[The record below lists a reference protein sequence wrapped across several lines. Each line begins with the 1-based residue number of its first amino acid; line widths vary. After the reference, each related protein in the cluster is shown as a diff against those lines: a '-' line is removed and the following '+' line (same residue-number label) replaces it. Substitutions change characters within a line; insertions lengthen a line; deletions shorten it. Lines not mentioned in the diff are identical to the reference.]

1 MIRLFTDG
9 AYSAKSKCGGIGIV
23 FLRNDTLVGCY
34 KRKFDYVGVTISRME
49 LSAAII
55 ALHCIKDTTDHIELI
70 SDSMYVIGC
79 LTNPTWERKENKD
92 LWNLID
98 KEINRIGKERISYIH
113 VRGHKDNEYNN
124 MADQLAVIARSE

>member
-1 MIRLFTDG
+1 
-9 AYSAKSKCGGIGIV
+9 
-23 FLRNDTLVGCY
+23 
-34 KRKFDYVGVTISRME
+34 ME

-55 ALHCIKDTTDHIELI
+55 ALHCVKDTTDYIELI

-113 VRGHKDNEYNN
+113 VRGHQDNEYNN